1 MKLGRIA
8 RLYLPPTF
16 VVTALAVSRTPHLGT
31 GMQVLAGWSGPPSS
45 PQGEPSGAGADP
57 DGGLDA
63 GEDGGEDAGDGGPA
77 PKELCGADNG
87 TATTATLGAGCC

>member
-16 VVTALAVSRTPHLGT
+16 VLSVLAVPRTPHLGSAIH
-31 GMQVLAGWSGPPSS
+31 VLAGWSRPPSA
-45 PQGEPSGAGADP
+45 PEGEPPGAGADP
-57 DGGLDA
+57 DAGLDA
-63 GEDGGEDAGDGGPA
+63 GEDAGDAGDGGA

>member
-16 VVTALAVSRTPHLGT
+16 VLTALTVPRTPHLGT
-31 GMQVLAGWSGPPSS
+31 GVHLLAGFSEPPSS
-45 PQGEPSGAGADP
+45 PESAGAAGAGANP

-63 GEDGGEDAGDGGPA
+63 GEDAGDAGLHEVSG
-77 PKELCGADNG
+77 CGSQSQHL
-87 TATTATLGAGCC
+87 ATTSTLGAGCC